1 MDVRIAMLG
10 RLEVARHGENV
21 TPPQPKLRQLLSLL
35 AVDSETVVRSETI
48 TEELWNLPVSDKL
61 TRTVQTYISQL
72 RALLPVSTGCQFT
85 HTPRVGYQLQL
96 PSPSSLD
103 VRQFLRLR
111 DTAEKRTPQDA
122 VEILLSA
129 LDLCHG
135 EVLSDVSLG
144 PVLSEHKTRLDAIRI
159 GVLERY
165 LELQLELGDAHAVLA
180 QSDRVTKEDSRHE
193 SVYASLMLGM
203 IALGRRA
210 EATEIFY
217 ALRKRRAEQTGLE
230 PGPAVQKVVNQLFD
244 GEPAPALVRPSGVR
258 AAPAQLPMD
267 VPDFVGFTRELKLAE
282 STLEHKPVLGI
293 VGSPGS
299 GKTAFC
305 THLGNRLSRRFPD
318 GQLHADLDRVS
329 AADALSGFI
338 VALRPDGFVPANTHE
353 RMRLFRERTQE
364 LKVLVSLDNVRDVRD
379 VATLR
384 PGSAESA
391 MLLCLPFRLPVDQG
405 TTVVELPPMSRED
418 LLELLAAK
426 IGRTRVARE
435 PQEARALVAR
445 CVGLPLAVS
454 AIAAQLRVRPHWSLA
469 RLLHR
474 LATSVHSSGFADLF
488 ASVER
493 TLAALTD
500 VERAQ
505 LAALTTARS
514 EPDALS
520 VHYAATT
527 LAIAPLDAE
536 QLLERLVEIRL
547 ADPVAAAAQSPES
560 YRRYRVNP
568 LYQLIAR
575 ELLPE
580 ARPEGLLHSV

>member
-1 MDVRIAMLG
+1 MLG

-35 AVDSETVVRSETI
+35 ALDSETVVRSGAI
-48 TEELWNLPVSDKL
+48 TAELWNLPVSDKL

-72 RALLPVSTGCQFT
+72 RGLLPVSTGCLLT
-85 HTPRVGYQLQL
+85 HTPRVGYQLRL
-96 PSPSSLD
+96 PSSSSLD
-103 VRQFLRLR
+103 VRQFLSLR
-111 DTAEKRTPQDA
+111 DLAEKQAPQDA
-122 VEILLSA
+122 VGSLLSA
-129 LDLCHG
+129 LDLCRG

-144 PVLSEHKTRLDAIRI
+144 PVLSEHKTRLDALRI

-165 LELQLELGDAHAVLA
+165 LELQLELGDAQAVLA
-180 QSDRVTKEDSRHE
+180 QSDRITKEDSRHE
-193 SVYASLMLGM
+193 SIYASLMLGM

-217 ALRKRRAEQTGLE
+217 ALRKRRVEQSGLE
-230 PGPAVQKVVNQLFD
+230 PGPAVQKVVHQLFD
-244 GEPAPALVRPSGVR
+244 GEPAPALVRHSGVR

-267 VPDFVGFTRELKLAE
+267 LPDFVGFTRELKLAE

-299 GKTAFC
+299 GKTSFC
-305 THLGNRLSRRFPD
+305 THLTNRLSGRFPD
-318 GQLHADLDRVS
+318 GQLHADLDQVS
-329 AADALSGFI
+329 AADALAGFI
-338 VALRPDGFVPANTHE
+338 TALRPGDYVPANTHE
-353 RMRLFRERTQE
+353 RMRLFRDRTEE
-364 LKVLVSLDNVRDVRD
+364 LKVLVSLDNVREVRD
-379 VATLR
+379 VAMLR
-384 PGSAESA
+384 PGSARSA
-391 MLLCLPFRLPVDQG
+391 MVLCLPFRLPLDQG
-405 TTVVELPPMSRED
+405 TNVVELPPMSRDD

-426 IGRTRVARE
+426 IGSTRVARE

-445 CVGLPLAVS
+445 CAGLPLAVS
-454 AIAAQLRVRPHWSLA
+454 AIASQLRVRPHWSLA

-474 LATSVHSSGFADLF
+474 VAAGVRSSGFAGLF

-500 VERAQ
+500 AERSQ
-505 LAALTTARS
+505 LATLTGARA
-514 EPDALS
+514 EPEALS

-527 LAIAPLDAE
+527 LAITPLDAE

-547 ADPVAAAAQSPES
+547 ADPVAATAQPPES

-568 LYQLIAR
+568 LYQLITR

-580 ARPEGLLHSV
+580 DRPEGLLHSV